1 MPTTLWNRSFTVWL
15 IAAAQ
20 SQFGSAVAALALSF
34 LVLHQTGSAGQMAL
48 TLACTLLPNLLMP
61 LAGALVDRWHLKGP
75 LVAADLIRGGLQ
87 LGVGAAALLWGEVPL
102 PVINVVAVLSGLVG
116 LFASPASS
124 AAVPLLVPAP
134 ALARAN
140 ALIGSVSRGAW
151 LLGTLTGGWIVT
163 HWSAPLAI
171 IVDGLSFLVMAALMT
186 LVTLP
191 DRAAP
196 GTLGRPAGL
205 FGEVRAGLGVMA
217 RSRVLMLAPVI
228 ALLLNAGLAPVTAAL
243 PKLFASN
250 GGNAAGYGTFLVLES
265 AGVMVV
271 GALVALLAGRLAS
284 RHLIAAGLGV
294 TAAAYGVMWGWPQP
308 AVLLPAAVV
317 LGFGFGLINTP
328 FQTLM
333 QELVPQAF
341 LGRVFSVLGMVSTVG
356 MPVSL
361 VLVAPL
367 LDRVPLPWWF
377 AVAGA
382 AQGLG
387 LLAWLWATQTEHRP
401 ASGTEREALV

>member
-1 MPTTLWNRSFTVWL
+1 
-15 IAAAQ
+15 
-20 SQFGSAVAALALSF
+20 
-34 LVLHQTGSAGQMAL
+34 MAL

-87 LGVGAAALLWGEVPL
+87 LGVGAAALFWGEVPL

-186 LVTLP
+186 LVTLLSP
-191 DRAAP
+191 RASA
-196 GTLGRPAGL
+196 GTAGRPVGL

-217 RSRVLMLAPVI
+217 RPHVLMLAPVI

-361 VLVAPL
+361 LLVAPL
-367 LDRVPLPWWF
+367 LDRVPLPFWF
-377 AVAGA
+377 AVAAA

-387 LLAWLWATQTEHRP
+387 LLAWLWAIQTEGLVNTSAGQG
-401 ASGTEREALV
+401 AST

>member
-61 LAGALVDRWHLKGP
+61 LAGALVDRWNLKGP
-75 LVAADLIRGGLQ
+75 IVASDLIRGGLQ
-87 LGVGAAALLWGEVPL
+87 FGVGAAALLWGEVPL
-102 PVINVVAVLSGLVG
+102 TVINAVAVLTGLAG

-124 AAVPLLVPAP
+124 AAVPLLVPTP
-134 ALARAN
+134 SLARAN

-171 IVDGLSFLVMAALMT
+171 IVDGLSFLVMAALMS

-196 GTLGRPAGL
+196 VTPGRPAGL

-265 AGVMVV
+265 VGVMVS

-284 RHLIAAGLGV
+284 RDLIAAGLGV

-308 AVLLPAAVV
+308 AALLPAAVV
-317 LGFGFGLINTP
+317 LGFGFGLINAP

-333 QELVPQAF
+333 HELVPQAF

-361 VLVAPL
+361 LLVAPL
-367 LDRVPLPWWF
+367 LDRAPLPLWF

-387 LLAWLWATQTEHRP
+387 FLAWLWAAQTEHRP
-401 ASGTEREALV
+401 VSGTGKGALL

>member
-15 IAAAQ
+15 IATAQ

-61 LAGALVDRWHLKGP
+61 LAGALVDRWNLKGP

-87 LGVGAAALLWGEVPL
+87 LGVGAAALLCGEVPL
-102 PVINVVAVLSGLVG
+102 AVINVVAVLTGLAG

-191 DRAAP
+191 PRASA
-196 GTLGRPAGL
+196 GTAGRPAGL
-205 FGEVRAGLGVMA
+205 LGEVRAGLGVMA

-243 PKLFASN
+243 PKLFAD
-250 GGNAAGYGTFLVLES
+250 GGADAAGYGTFLVAES
-265 AGVMVV
+265 MGVM
-271 GALVALLAGRLAS
+271 GAGIALAFLTGRLAA
-284 RHLIAAGLGV
+284 RRVIAAGLGL
-294 TAAAYGVMWGWPQP
+294 TAATYGVMWAWPQP
-308 AVLLPAAVV
+308 EVLVPAAAA

-328 FQTLM
+328 FQTLL

-341 LGRVFSVLGMVSTVG
+341 LGRIFSVLGMISTVG
-356 MPVSL
+356 MPLSL
-361 VLVAPL
+361 LLTAPL
-367 LDRVPLPWWF
+367 LDHLPLELWF
-377 AVAGA
+377 AVAAA

-387 LLAWLWATQTEHRP
+387 LLAWHWAVQTEGLVNTSAGQG
-401 ASGTEREALV
+401 AST